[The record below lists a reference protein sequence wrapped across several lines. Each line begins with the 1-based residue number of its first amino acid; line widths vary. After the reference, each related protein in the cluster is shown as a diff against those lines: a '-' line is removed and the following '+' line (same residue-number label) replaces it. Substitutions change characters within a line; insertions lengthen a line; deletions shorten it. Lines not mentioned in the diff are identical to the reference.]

1 MAVIHEKAVGGV
13 QGRSVGGYLVVGVLA
28 VVLGIGL
35 ALGFQAITTDEPF
48 RPAEIEQARSEA
60 LVSYLQS
67 QWIAE
72 VNATKNADLVE
83 FYRAP
88 FMARVARI
96 QEQRAADMVAHFSA
110 AYRGELAAIN
120 EQRARDMVEFRYGE
134 GR

>member
-1 MAVIHEKAVGGV
+1 MAVLHQKAVSGV
-13 QGRSVGGYLVVGVLA
+13 HGRNVGGYLVVA
-28 VVLGIGL
+28 VVAVALGVAM
-35 ALGFQAITTDEPF
+35 ALGFQAITAEEPF
-48 RPAEIEQARSEA
+48 GPAEIEQAKGVA
-60 LVSYLQS
+60 LASHLQN

-88 FMARVARI
+88 FLARVARI
-96 QEQRAADMVAHFSA
+96 QEQRAADMVEHYSA
-110 AYRGELAAIN
+110 LHRGELARII